1 MLLYLKD
8 EFHVAQTIFEG
19 RAHAAL
25 RSDGNFDL
33 LPPNTHKHM
42 HVHMHAHTTT
52 FAGRDMSFFRRSITM
67 EILGLDKRLS
77 ASNYRAV
84 LP

>member
-42 HVHMHAHTTT
+42 HAHTTT

-67 EILGLDKRLS
+67 EIPRLDQRLS
-77 ASNYRAV
+77 ASNCRAV